1 MTVFRP
7 DWPIHTQRLLLR
19 PFEERDLEALHAMQS
34 DEEVVRY
41 LYFDARTLD
50 QVRPSL
56 SRKIAQ
62 TALAGEGDGLSAA
75 VVLRETGEFVADVSL
90 WLVSEAHEQGEVGFV
105 VHPAH
110 QRRGYATEAARAL
123 LDFAFNT
130 VALHRVIGRLESRN
144 IASARV
150 FEKLGMRLEA
160 TFIENEWV
168 KGEWQSELLYAILAN
183 EWRRQSDAQTHSAV

>member
-7 DWPIHTQRLLLR
+7 DWPIHTRRLLLR
-19 PFEERDLEALHAMQS
+19 PFEESDLEALHAMQS

-50 QVRPSL
+50 EVRPSL
-56 SRKIAQ
+56 TRKIAQ
-62 TALAGEGDGLSAA
+62 TAVAREGDGVSAA
-75 VVLRETGEFVADVSL
+75 VLLRDTAEFVADVSF
-90 WLVSEAHEQGEVGFV
+90 WLVSEAYKQGEVGFV

-110 QRRGYATEAARAL
+110 QRRGYATEAAQAL

-130 VALHRVIGRLESRN
+130 MALHRVIGRLEARN

-160 TFIENEWV
+160 HFIENEWV
-168 KGEWQSELLYAILAN
+168 KGEWQSELLYAILAQ
-183 EWRRQSDAQTHSAV
+183 EWRAQSDRAEAAMR